1 MTQEFHVSI
10 ELELNEQ
17 EQEVVE
23 MLKEEMELPSTDD
36 VIRLLVRQEAQRK
49 AVVCPTCG
57 HMARKAAADLA
68 NCNSCLS
75 VITLSEGIWEVV
87 QMQRRG

>member
-1 MTQEFHVSI
+1 MTNEFHVSMQ
-10 ELELNEQ
+10 LNTQ
-17 EQEVVE
+17 EQEVVD
-23 MLKEEMELPSTDD
+23 MLKEEMHLPSADD

-57 HMARKAAADLA
+57 HLARKATEDVA

-87 QMQRRG
+87 QMQKRL

>member
-1 MTQEFHVSI
+1 MTNEFHVSMQ
-10 ELELNEQ
+10 LNAQ
-17 EQEVVE
+17 EQEVVD
-23 MLKEEMELPSTDD
+23 MLKEEMHLPSADD

-57 HMARKAAADLA
+57 HLARKAAEDMA

-87 QMQRRG
+87 QMQKRA

>member
-1 MTQEFHVSI
+1 MMANEFHVSMQ
-10 ELELNEQ
+10 LNDQ

-23 MLKEEMELPSTDD
+23 MLKDEMHLASTDD

-57 HMARKAAADLA
+57 HLARKAATDVA

-75 VITLSEGIWEVV
+75 VINLSEGIWEVV
-87 QMQRRG
+87 QMQRRP

>member
-1 MTQEFHVSI
+1 MANEFHVTMQ
-10 ELELNEQ
+10 LNPQ
-17 EQEVVE
+17 EQEVVD
-23 MLKEEMELPSTDD
+23 MLKDEMQLGSTDD
-36 VIRLLVRQEAQRK
+36 VLRMLVRQEAQRK

-57 HMARKAAADLA
+57 HLARKAAEDVA

-87 QMQRRG
+87 QMQRRP

>member
-1 MTQEFHVSI
+1 MANEFRVS
-10 ELELNEQ
+10 LQLNEQ

-23 MLKEEMELPSTDD
+23 MLKDDLQLSSTDD

-57 HMARKAAADLA
+57 HLARKSATDAA
-68 NCNSCLS
+68 NCDSCLS
-75 VITLSEGIWEVV
+75 VITLSEGIWEVM
-87 QMQRRG
+87 QMQRRS